1 MWFHQQV
8 HRSIIISDCIEG
20 WKYFHHTKYC
30 YKHFP
35 YHVRYSKVWYNT
47 VQHFPHHVRF
57 TDALAICSLAT
68 GGEGNLA
75 SAHDSETLSFFEG
88 LASLKKRYLLFQ
100 TI

>member
-1 MWFHQQV
+1 MAPMYVDPLTIRW
-8 HRSIIISDCIEG
+8 IDNYISDCIEG

-30 YKHFP
+30 YK
-35 YHVRYSKVWYNT
+35 
-47 VQHFPHHVRF
+47 HFPHHVRF

-88 LASLKKRYLLFQ
+88 LASLKKRYLL
-100 TI
+100 